1 MKKQL
6 MMIFISVFICL
17 IYANELHIGNGVT
30 SMQAAQNFDGTAL
43 ILYVQNG
50 SLKAINADEAS
61 RLQKI
66 DLPEDVS
73 GITDVQGLSLSE
85 IDSNYFIC
93 IGKENDIYKLI
104 TIKVD
109 YENSIELKKYALNFE
124 QSVFSNFSLNYND
137 ESKVYNY
144 SFLNNNVLYNISI
157 SDNEVNNIQSISN
170 PDDTVTSYKFYY
182 WYEGDLIG
190 YYISNDNTKITFLK
204 KNGNQF
210 EKKDI
215 NSNGVIEYVD
225 FFYTENK
232 DLYLMLF
239 ADNKTI
245 LYKYD
250 NFNFE
255 EKENTQGYAYYP
267 ELISN
272 NSLSNKI
279 SFYDSTLTIKRN
291 LLEDS
296 YIASDVKIIY
306 SDKNN
311 VKMIYKTENKWKLLN
326 ITQNNIQDVDLN
338 LDAKVQFANYVDDQF
353 ILFKDSGKKQ
363 FIAISMD
370 DYQTV
375 KKISVESFM
384 SGTSIR
390 RNVHQGLWMFENE
403 KSVTLLSDELN
414 VLNNSN
420 KEKFIL
426 TNSKNEKS
434 KICVY
439 NKGSLSVNNT
449 EVVYE

>member
-1 MKKQL
+1 MKKHL
-6 MMIFISVFICL
+6 FSFLIFVFIYCL
-17 IYANELHIGNGVT
+17 SANEMRIGNGVT
-30 SMQAAQNFDGTAL
+30 EMQAAQNYDGTAL

-50 SLKAINADEAS
+50 SLKAINADESS

-66 DLPEDVS
+66 DLPDVS

-85 IDSNYFIC
+85 IDSNYFVC

-104 TIKVD
+104 TIRLD
-109 YENSIELKKYALNFE
+109 YESSIELKKYALNFE

-137 ESKVYNY
+137 KSKVYNY
-144 SFLNNNVLYNISI
+144 SFLNNNILYNISI
-157 SDNEVNNIQSISN
+157 SDNEVNEIKSISN
-170 PDDTVTSYKFYY
+170 PDDIVTSYKFYY

-210 EKKDI
+210 EKNDI

-245 LYKYD
+245 LFKYN

-267 ELISN
+267 ALISN

-279 SFYDSTLTIKRN
+279 SFDDSTLTIKRS

-296 YIASDVKIIY
+296 YVASDAKIIF
-306 SDKNN
+306 SDENN
-311 VKMIYKTENKWKLLN
+311 VQVIYKTVNEWKLLK
-326 ITQNNIQDVDLN
+326 ITQNNIQEVELN
-338 LDAKVQFANYVDDQF
+338 LASTVQFANYADNQF
-353 ILFKDSGKKQ
+353 IVFEDLDNKQ
-363 FIAISMD
+363 FIVISLD
-370 DYQTV
+370 DYQKV
-375 KKISVESFM
+375 KDISVESIM
-384 SGTSIR
+384 SGTKIR
-390 RNVHQGLWMFENE
+390 RNNYQKLWLFEDT
-403 KSVTLLSDELN
+403 KSVTLLSDELT
-414 VLNNSN
+414 VIYRLN

-426 TNSKNEKS
+426 TNSKNDNS
-434 KICVY
+434 KTFVY
-439 NKGSLSVNNT
+439 NNGSLIVNNT